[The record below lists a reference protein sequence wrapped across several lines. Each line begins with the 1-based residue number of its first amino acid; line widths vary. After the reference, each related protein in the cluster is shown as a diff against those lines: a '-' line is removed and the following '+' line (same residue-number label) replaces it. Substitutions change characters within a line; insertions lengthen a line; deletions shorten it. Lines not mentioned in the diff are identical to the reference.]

1 MSRWLFVTVIV
12 LALGFPVIGQT
23 PNPFVG
29 TWKVNVAKSK
39 RDLSATPLNGNATRK
54 YEVFEGDG
62 MRVTVNSFDATGK
75 PTTGGWAGHF
85 DGKPNK
91 DLGNNPWDSVAVKR
105 VDAYTYEATQ
115 LSKGKVY
122 SSNVATVSKDGKTM
136 TVTSKQPNAAGK
148 TITNITV
155 YDKQ

>member
-12 LALGFPVIGQT
+12 LAFGLPVTGQT
-23 PNPFVG
+23 PNPHLG

-39 RDLSATPLNGNATRK
+39 RDPSATPLNATSTRK

-62 MRVTVNSFDATGK
+62 LKLTVDSVDANGK
-75 PTTGGWAGHF
+75 HVTGGWAGHF

-122 SSNVATVSKDGKTM
+122 SSNIASVSKDGKTL
-136 TVTSKQPNAAGK
+136 TVTSKRTDAAGK